1 MWMTVTGIA
10 GIAIAIGLQISR
22 LAAWAAVIAAIV
34 LCCLL
39 PANLKAAREYLTIG
53 GKRVL
58 PAAPRILFQLVFITA
73 LIGSIWPNLQRTPV
87 THTTKLIVLL
97 GWQTP
102 RTRNYRE
109 MATLMVRK
117 KPVHCLWN
125 SIVKNCC

>member
-73 LIGSIWPNLQRTPV
+73 LIGSIWPNL
-87 THTTKLIVLL
+87 
-97 GWQTP
+97 
-102 RTRNYRE
+102 
-109 MATLMVRK
+109 
-117 KPVHCLWN
+117 
-125 SIVKNCC
+125 